1 MIGRIYEFFN
11 DDDLINVNCTNNS
24 ANHIHVR
31 DVMKSMYNKSISFS
45 MVFKLHSRVYLRK
58 IVKFYFIMF
67 YAQKTS
73 NLHSLCTMLDFDLT
87 AMYIF

>member
-1 MIGRIYEFFN
+1 MIGRINEFFN
-11 DDDLINVNCTNNS
+11 DDDLINVNCT
-24 ANHIHVR
+24 HIHVR

-45 MVFKLHSRVYLRK
+45 MVLKLHSRVYLRK
-58 IVKFYFIMF
+58 IVKSYFIMF
-67 YAQKTS
+67 CAQNTS